1 MNCVNLVGRLT
12 RDPITGYTTSG
23 MAVCKFTVAIDR
35 KKRNEDKIT
44 DYINVT
50 AFDKLA
56 ENCERFIGKGSLV
69 GIQAYLASGHYEN
82 KHGET
87 IYTLDVNANR
97 VEFLDKKKEQKT
109 EEQHEEEQHEEEQQE
124 LTPEGFTA
132 IDEDIPF

>member
-12 RDPITGYTTSG
+12 RNPITGYTTSG

-69 GIQAYLASGHYEN
+69 GIQGYLASGHYEN
-82 KHGET
+82 KHNET
-87 IYTLDVNANR
+87 IYTLEVNANR
-97 VEFLDKKKEQKT
+97 VEFLDKKKEAEPIK
-109 EEQHEEEQHEEEQQE
+109 EEQQE
-124 LTPEGFTA
+124 EPEGFTA

>member
-1 MNCVNLVGRLT
+1 MNCVELIGRLA
-12 RDPITGYTTSG
+12 REPITRYTTSG

-35 KKRNEDKIT
+35 SKKKDEDKIT
-44 DYINVT
+44 DFINVT
-50 AFDKLA
+50 VFDKLA

-69 GIQAYLASGHYEN
+69 GVQGYLASGHYEN

-97 VEFLDKKKEQKT
+97 VEFLDKKKEAEPIK
-109 EEQHEEEQHEEEQQE
+109 EEQQE
-124 LTPEGFTA
+124 EPEGFTA

>member
-1 MNCVNLVGRLT
+1 MNCVNLIGRLA
-12 RDPITGYTTSG
+12 RDPITRYTTSG
-23 MAVCKFTVAIDR
+23 MAVCKFTVATDR
-35 KKRNEDKIT
+35 TKKKNEDKIT
-44 DYINVT
+44 DFINVT

-69 GIQAYLASGHYEN
+69 GVQGYLASGHYEN

-109 EEQHEEEQHEEEQQE
+109 EEQHEEEQQE
-124 LTPEGFTA
+124 FAPEGFTA

>member
-44 DYINVT
+44 DFINVT

-69 GIQAYLASGHYEN
+69 GIQGYLASGHYEN
-82 KHGET
+82 KHNET
-87 IYTLDVNANR
+87 IYTLEVNANR

-109 EEQHEEEQHEEEQQE
+109 EEQHEEEQQE
-124 LTPEGFTA
+124 FAPEGFTA
-132 IDEDIPF
+132 INEDIPF

>member
-1 MNCVNLVGRLT
+1 MNCVNLIGRLA
-12 RDPITGYTTSG
+12 RDPITRYTTSG
-23 MAVCKFTVAIDR
+23 KAVCKFTVATDR
-35 KKRNEDKIT
+35 IKKKDEDKIT
-44 DYINVT
+44 DFINVT

-69 GIQAYLASGHYEN
+69 GVQGYLASGHYEN

-109 EEQHEEEQHEEEQQE
+109 EEQHEEEQQE
-124 LTPEGFTA
+124 FAPEGFTA

>member
-1 MNCVNLVGRLT
+1 MNCVNLIGRLV
-12 RDPITGYTTSG
+12 RDPITRYTTSG

-50 AFDKLA
+50 AFDKQA
-56 ENCERFIGKGSLV
+56 ENCERFIGKGSSV
-69 GIQAYLASGHYEN
+69 GVQGYLASGSYEN

-109 EEQHEEEQHEEEQQE
+109 EEQHEEEQQE
-124 LTPEGFTA
+124 FQPNGFTA
-132 IDEDIPF
+132 INEDIPF

>member
-1 MNCVNLVGRLT
+1 MNCVNLVGRLV
-12 RDPITGYTTSG
+12 RNPMTGYTTKG

-50 AFDKLA
+50 AFDKQA
-56 ENCERFIGKGSLV
+56 ENCERYIGKGSLV
-69 GIQAYLASGHYEN
+69 GVQGYLASGNYEN

-87 IYTLDVNANR
+87 IYTLEVNANR
-97 VEFLDKKKEQKT
+97 VEFLDKKKEAEPIK
-109 EEQHEEEQHEEEQQE
+109 EEQQE
-124 LTPEGFTA
+124 EPEGFTA

>member
-1 MNCVNLVGRLT
+1 MNCVNLVGRLV
-12 RDPITGYTTSG
+12 RNPMTGYTTKG

-50 AFDKLA
+50 AFDKQA
-56 ENCERFIGKGSLV
+56 ENCERYIGKGSLV
-69 GIQAYLASGHYEN
+69 GVQGYLASGHYEN

-87 IYTLDVNANR
+87 IYTLEVNANR

-109 EEQHEEEQHEEEQQE
+109 EEQHEEEQQEE
-124 LTPEGFTA
+124 PKGFTA

>member
-1 MNCVNLVGRLT
+1 MNCVNLVGRLA
-12 RDPITGYTTSG
+12 RNPMTGYTTKG

-35 KKRNEDKIT
+35 KKKNEDKIT

-69 GIQAYLASGHYEN
+69 GIQGYLASGNYEN
-82 KHGET
+82 KHNET
-87 IYTLDVNANR
+87 IYTLEVNANR

-109 EEQHEEEQHEEEQQE
+109 EEQHEEEQQAFV
-124 LTPEGFTA
+124 PEGFTA
-132 IDEDIPF
+132 INEDIPF